1 MTEACLQVFDQLRR
15 RFFYKNQTK
24 TPQQED
30 KNFVV
35 AGCRSWFDEYRNGL
49 ASLGMDEKFLLE
61 IDKSMRLLLRAA
73 SSSKRRSFY
82 RQQITKANKIKKG
95 VIIEEIFVETI
106 CRPNETKKIMAKK
119 SFNELTLDIMFRL

>member
-82 RQQITKANKIKKG
+82 RQQITKANKIL
-95 VIIEEIFVETI
+95 E
-106 CRPNETKKIMAKK
+106 KIQVDAQIA
-119 SFNELTLDIMFRL
+119 EW